1 MLIVM
6 INLLEKRPV
15 SNGKPQDKF
24 LDLVYLFLRTIW
36 YTFNSQFY
44 QQTYAVAMW
53 DPTSTTAEIYM

>member
-44 QQTYAVAMW
+44 QQTYVVAM
-53 DPTSTTAEIYM
+53 